1 MKKILPLSLTLCG
14 AACLFAVAVYAADA
28 SAPATPAT
36 ATPARPGEKFA
47 GMVADQLGLTAEQR
61 TKLDGLRQAQRSA
74 LDAVAGDKTLPPE
87 DRRAKVRG
95 IMESNREQMKAVLT
109 PAQQQQMMQAH
120 ARLGAGPAQKPGRGG
135 PAFERQ
141 GAGPQRIGQQKP
153 DPRQMRQMAMR
164 EYQKMKHQR
173 EKRAQALGLSE
184 DQRAKMRQI
193 AFQHREKA
201 IGLQKELRAEMEAV
215 LTPEQ
220 KAKAQEMKAAHGQRG
235 PGRHPGGGKMGPPPA
250 H

>member
-14 AACLFAVAVYAADA
+14 AACLFAVVAHAADA
-28 SAPATPAT
+28 SAPSSSAPQT
-36 ATPARPGEKFA
+36 AVRPGEKFA
-47 GMVADQLGLTAEQR
+47 GMVADRLGLTAEQR
-61 TKLDGLRQAQRSA
+61 TKLSDLRQAQRTA
-74 LDAVAGDKTLPPE
+74 LDAVAGDKALSPE

-109 PAQQQQMMQAH
+109 PEQQQQMAQAH
-120 ARLGAGPAQKPGRGG
+120 ARMGAGRAGGHQKFGRGG
-135 PAFERQ
+135 P
-141 GAGPQRIGQQKP
+141 QRFGQHRP
-153 DPRQMRQMAMR
+153 DPRQMAMR
-164 EYQKMKHQR
+164 AHQKMKHQR
-173 EKRAQALGLSE
+173 EKRAEALGLTD
-184 DQRAKMRQI
+184 DQRAKMRLI

-220 KAKAQEMKAAHGQRG
+220 KAKAQEMKAGHGRRG
-235 PGRHPGGGKMGPPPA
+235 PGRHHGGDKMGPPPA

>member
-14 AACLFAVAVYAADA
+14 AACLFAVAAHAADA
-28 SAPATPAT
+28 AAPAAPATS
-36 ATPARPGEKFA
+36 ARPGEKFA

-61 TKLDGLRQAQRSA
+61 TKLTDLRQAQRTA
-74 LDAVAGDKTLPPE
+74 LDAVAGDKALSPE

-109 PAQQQQMMQAH
+109 PEQQQQMMQAH
-120 ARLGAGPAQKPGRGG
+120 ARMAARHPGG
-135 PAFERQ
+135 PQQMGRAARGPGPERF
-141 GAGPQRIGQQKP
+141 GQHRP
-153 DPRQMRQMAMR
+153 DPWQMRQMAMR
-164 EYQKMKHQR
+164 AHHKMKQQR
-173 EKRAQALGLSE
+173 EHRAEALGLTD

-220 KAKAQEMKAAHGQRG
+220 KAKAQEMKAAHGKRG
-235 PGRHPGGGKMGPPPA
+235 PGRHHGGDKMGPPPGP
-250 H
+250 

>member
-14 AACLFAVAVYAADA
+14 AACLFAVAAHAADVSAPAA
-28 SAPATPAT
+28 SAPA
-36 ATPARPGEKFA
+36 ARPGEKFA

-61 TKLDGLRQAQRSA
+61 TKLTDLRQAQRTA
-74 LDAVAGDKTLPPE
+74 LDAVAGDKTLSPE

-109 PAQQQQMMQAH
+109 PAQQQQMMRAH
-120 ARLGAGPAQKPGRGG
+120 ARMGAGHPGG
-135 PAFERQ
+135 RQ
-141 GAGPQRIGQQKP
+141 QMGRAAHGPQRFGQHRP

-164 EYQKMKHQR
+164 AHQKMKHQR
-173 EKRAQALGLSE
+173 EKRAEALGLTD

-220 KAKAQEMKAAHGQRG
+220 KAKAKELKAAHGQRG
-235 PGRHPGGGKMGPPPA
+235 PGRHHGGDRKGPPPA
-250 H
+250 P